1 MVLADRKMAP
11 KNPSAWQTLC
21 FGRNNKLCKDRM
33 HSQGVAMKDMDQLD
47 ENNKIKHE
55 KLLQR
60 TYMAL

>member
-1 MVLADRKMAP
+1 
-11 KNPSAWQTLC
+11 
-21 FGRNNKLCKDRM
+21 M